1 METVTI
7 ERAEYDRL
15 REAAEMLA
23 DVKAFDAAMAERG
36 EGVPGHVVDA
46 ILDGQSPLR
55 AFREWRGLSQNRLA
69 ALSGVNRVQIGD
81 IEDRGKSGSV
91 ETLRKLAD
99 ALGVTVDDLI

>member
-1 METVTI
+1 
-7 ERAEYDRL
+7 
-15 REAAEMLA
+15 MLD
-23 DVKAFDAAMAERG
+23 DVRAFDATMAERG

-91 ETLRKLAD
+91 ETLRKLAN